1 MHTVFEQM
9 HQTTATSNWKQL
21 QLHTFEMK
29 PEPQMHKVRINGY
42 MCTSHTEKA
51 RLRSSYEWELWST
64 TSMDLNLCPTN
75 LVAARLWANHLAS
88 TFLPV
93 KWAQYY

>member
-1 MHTVFEQM
+1 MHAVFEQM

-51 RLRSSYEWELWST
+51 RLHGS
-64 TSMDLNLCPTN
+64 
-75 LVAARLWANHLAS
+75 
-88 TFLPV
+88 
-93 KWAQYY
+93 